1 MTATVT
7 RRSALTAAAAL
18 AVGAVAGFA
27 YGRSNDARKS
37 PNTGGGYGYG
47 AGNGGS
53 SGGAPQPIAPLAT
66 VPDGGGLITSGVVL
80 TRSGNTVK
88 AFSSTCTHLGCTV
101 NKVSSG
107 KIFCPCHG
115 SVFDAATG
123 AVVQGPASSPLP
135 AVPVTVR
142 GGEVY
147 TA

>member
-7 RRSALTAAAAL
+7 RRSALTAAGAL
-18 AVGAVAGFA
+18 AIGLVAGFA
-27 YGRSNDARKS
+27 YGRNSDARNRPS
-37 PNTGGGYGYG
+37 SAGGYGYG
-47 AGNGGS
+47 GGGGS
-53 SGGAPQPIAPLAT
+53 SGGAPKPLAELAT

-80 TRSGNTVK
+80 TRTGGAVK

-101 NKVSSG
+101 NKVSDG

-115 SVFDAATG
+115 SVFNAATG

-135 AVPVTVR
+135 PVPVTVR

>member
-1 MTATVT
+1 MSGRVT
-7 RRSALTAAAAL
+7 RRSALTGAAAL

-27 YGRSNDARKS
+27 YGRSSDARKS
-37 PNTGGGYGYG
+37 PSSGGGYDHE
-47 AGNGGS
+47 AGGPS
-53 SGGAPQPIAPLAT
+53 SVAAKPLAPLAK

-80 TRSGNTVK
+80 TRSGNAVK

-101 NKVSSG
+101 NKVSDG

-135 AVPVTVR
+135 SVPVTVR
-142 GGEVY
+142 DGEVY
-147 TA
+147 TR

>member
-1 MTATVT
+1 MTGPVT
-7 RRSALTAAAAL
+7 RRSTLAGAAAL
-18 AVGAVAGFA
+18 AVGLIAGFA
-27 YGRSNDARKS
+27 YGRNSDARKS
-37 PNTGGGYGYG
+37 PSPGGGYGYG
-47 AGNGGS
+47 GGS
-53 SGGAPQPIAPLAT
+53 ASTGGAPKPLAALAK

-80 TRSGNTVK
+80 TRSGSTVR

-101 NKVSSG
+101 NKVSAG

>member
-7 RRSALTAAAAL
+7 RRSTLAGAAAL
-18 AVGAVAGFA
+18 AVGLIAGFA
-27 YGRSNDARKS
+27 YGRNNDARKS
-37 PNTGGGYGYG
+37 PGSGGGYGY
-47 AGNGGS
+47 AGGGGS
-53 SGGAPQPIAPLAT
+53 TGGAPKPLAPLAK
-66 VPDGGGLITSGVVL
+66 VPNGGGLITSGVVL
-80 TRSGNTVK
+80 TRSGATVK

-101 NKVSSG
+101 NKVSGG

-115 SVFDAATG
+115 SVFDASTG
-123 AVVQGPASSPLP
+123 AVVQGPATSPLP

>member
-1 MTATVT
+1 MTGTVT

-18 AVGAVAGFA
+18 TVGIVAGFA
-27 YGRSNDARKS
+27 YGRSSDARKS
-37 PNTGGGYGYG
+37 PASSGGYGG
-47 AGNGGS
+47 GNGGS
-53 SGGAPQPIAPLAT
+53 SGSAPKPLAPLAK
-66 VPDGGGLITSGVVL
+66 VPEGGGLITSGVVL
-80 TRSGNTVK
+80 TRSGSTVK

-101 NKVSSG
+101 NKVSDG

-123 AVVQGPASSPLP
+123 AVVQGPATSPLP

>member
-1 MTATVT
+1 MSGTVT

-18 AVGAVAGFA
+18 AVGVVAGFA
-27 YGRSNDARKS
+27 YGRSNDARKAPS
-37 PNTGGGYGYG
+37 SGGGYGYG
-47 AGNGGS
+47 GS
-53 SGGAPQPIAPLAT
+53 PGGAPKPLAPLAM

-80 TRSGNTVK
+80 TRSGSTVK

-101 NKVSSG
+101 NKVSDG